1 MSKFVMVID
10 DSPTV
15 CKIIETSLRREG
27 YEVKSFADGI
37 QAMQWLLKPEA
48 RIPDLVFV
56 DLCLPKLDGY
66 EVIQSLKSKSAFAR
80 TTFVIISRRDGLV
93 DKLKGRLAGARTYL
107 TKPLKTQELLAIAH
121 TYLGDLLIPG

>member
-15 CKIIETSLRREG
+15 RKIIETCLRREG
-27 YEVKSFADGI
+27 YEVKCFADGI

-66 EVIQSLKSKSAFAR
+66 EVIKTSNQNLLSRVPPSSSSRAAMASSINSKDASQGPEP
-80 TTFVIISRRDGLV
+80 T
-93 DKLKGRLAGARTYL
+93 
-107 TKPLKTQELLAIAH
+107 
-121 TYLGDLLIPG
+121 